1 MLSLE
6 DVRAAKER
14 IHPYIIR
21 TPLLRVPALDGVL
34 GCEVYLKPENLQRT
48 GSFKIRGALNALLC
62 LSEQE
67 RKGGVVACSSG
78 RRNRHAGKCQPC
90 QA

>member
-34 GCEVYLKPENLQRT
+34 GCEVYLKPENLQRN
-48 GSFKIRGALNALLC
+48 GG
-62 LSEQE
+62 
-67 RKGGVVACSSG
+67 RKL
-78 RRNRHAGKCQPC
+78 
-90 QA
+90 